1 MEYTAKALADL
12 SGVSPRTLRCYDRF
26 GLLKPLRTTRSDY
39 RIYGPAQV
47 DRLQQILFYRE
58 VDFSPGRH
66 RPVCW
71 TPLIQAQEAL
81 QSHLSALEAKRRR
94 LDARSDPG
102 GV

>member
-58 VDFSPGRH
+58 VGFSLADIGR
-66 RPVCW
+66 VLD
-71 TPLIQAQEAL
+71 TPD
-81 QSHLSALEAKRRR
+81 SG
-94 LDARSDPG
+94 PG
-102 GV
+102 GAAESPVRPGGQAPAVGCSI

>member
-47 DRLQQILFYRE
+47 DRLQQILFYR
-58 VDFSPGRH
+58 
-66 RPVCW
+66 
-71 TPLIQAQEAL
+71 
-81 QSHLSALEAKRRR
+81 
-94 LDARSDPG
+94 
-102 GV
+102 